1 MYLSLST
8 LRVLLKGKTMEEA
21 LQDAAIIIVGHLNE
35 FYNNRDHKDET
46 PTCIVCMAFFMGT
59 QNADALAD

>member
-1 MYLSLST
+1 
-8 LRVLLKGKTMEEA
+8 MEEA
-21 LQDAAIIIVGHLNE
+21 LQDAAIIIVKHLNE

-59 QNADALAD
+59 QNADALA